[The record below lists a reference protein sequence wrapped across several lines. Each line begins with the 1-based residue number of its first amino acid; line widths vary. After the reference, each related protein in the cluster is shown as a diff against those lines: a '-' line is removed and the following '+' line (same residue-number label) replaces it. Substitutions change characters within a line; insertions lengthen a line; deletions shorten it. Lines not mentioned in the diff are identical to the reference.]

1 MGIWSKLKGEINQDD
16 ELDDEKYDEDVF
28 DDYPPASEE
37 NNNTSSSFGSA
48 SSGTLEL
55 KVVRP
60 EGYEAVTQIADHL
73 LNNRTVVLN
82 LEATNKETA
91 RRLIDF
97 LSGVAY
103 SIDGNLKRVANNTF
117 VITPCNVDVT
127 GEPLKEAAKPKQAP
141 APSQDEGFGF

>member
-1 MGIWSKLKGEINQDD
+1 MGIWKKLTNMGDD
-16 ELDDEKYDEDVF
+16 TGDVDYPFEDEMF
-28 DDYPPASEE
+28 DDYPQPNEISD
-37 NNNTSSSFGSA
+37 NTSSSFGSVSA
-48 SSGTLEL
+48 GTLEL

-60 EGYEAVTQIADHL
+60 EGFDAVAQIADHL

-103 SIDGNLKRVANNTF
+103 SIEGKIKRVANNTY
-117 VITPCNVDVT
+117 VITPNNVDVS
-127 GEPLKEAAKPKQAP
+127 GEAMQQKQQQQQQNRTVA
-141 APSQDEGFGF
+141 DDIFGF